1 MLSEEKVRQLL
12 EKHEATLQSWE
23 NYKEKGIYRDV
34 QIALSSTRVQL
45 LQQIL
50 EEKK

>member
-23 NYKEKGIYRDV
+23 NHAEKGIYRDV
-34 QIALSSTRVQL
+34 QIALSTARIQL